1 MTHTLIMNILF
12 WTILGLTLGSF
23 ASTYLCLLWIKDKT
37 KAAEWAWKMVGA
49 GIIGFIL
56 LAIIF

>member
-1 MTHTLIMNILF
+1 MNILF